1 MRIAV
6 ISDIHSNFKA
16 LEAFLSFLEEHPVD
30 GVICLG
36 DYVTDGPYPERTLAL
51 VHGMSERYPCYLLR
65 GNREDYLLQNLD
77 NHLGWKP
84 SSNSGALLYTLNRL
98 GKEELDFLGSLP
110 TEREVSLAG
119 CPALFCCHGVPGR
132 VRGNTQEERGLK
144 QKALRELPGRFLL
157 GGHSHH
163 QEIYRQEGKTYL
175 NPGSLGLAL
184 DGVGRRAHF
193 AVLSGDGQGWREE
206 FFSIPYDVDGYL
218 AAFKEGGVEEM
229 GMTLTKAVKKTLVTG
244 VNYFYQCVLEVMKE
258 AKGMGTN
265 DFSRVPETFWK
276 QLERRFAL

>member
-16 LEAFLSFLEEHPVD
+16 LEAFLAFLEEHPAD
-30 GVICLG
+30 CVICLG
-36 DYVTDGPYPERTLAL
+36 DYVTDGPYPERTLAH
-51 VHGMSERYPCYLLR
+51 VHRMSERYACCFLR

-110 TEREVSLAG
+110 TEREVSFPG
-119 CPALFCCHGVPGR
+119 CPAFFCCHGVPGR
-132 VRGNTQEERGLK
+132 VRGNTLEERGLK
-144 QKALRELPGRFLL
+144 QKALRELHGRFLL

-163 QEIYRQEGKTYL
+163 QEIYRQEGKMYL
-175 NPGSLGLAL
+175 NPGSLGLAV
-184 DGVGRRAHF
+184 DGVGRRAQF
-193 AVLSGDGQGWREE
+193 AVLSGDEKDWRGEL
-206 FFSIPYDVDGYL
+206 FSIPYDVDGYL
-218 AAFKEGGVEEM
+218 AAFGESGVEEM

-244 VNYFYQCVLEVMKE
+244 VNYFYQCVLEVAGE
-258 AKGMGTN
+258 ARNMGTN

-276 QLERRFAL
+276 QLEERFAL